1 MRGLD
6 ETDRKILRML
16 MADSRQPYSEIAE
29 AVDLSPPAV
38 SDRVERLQEIGLIER
53 FTVDLNR
60 ELLGEGQAVL
70 VRVEAA
76 PTAGED
82 VAARLREYEG
92 TEHVFRTVGDTL
104 IWTLTAPA
112 GELQAAIDELFD
124 GVAIRDYEV
133 ELLADTAWQPALG
146 EADLAPECV
155 ECGNTVTREG
165 ERETLDGTVYHFCCS
180 SCRDSFLERY
190 ERIEEGA

>member
-1 MRGLD
+1 
-6 ETDRKILRML
+6 ML

-38 SDRVERLQEIGLIER
+38 SDRVDRLQEIGLIER
-53 FTVDLNR
+53 FTLDLDR
-60 ELLGEGQAVL
+60 ELLAEGQSLL
-70 VRVEAA
+70 VRVDAA
-76 PTAGED
+76 PSTGAT
-82 VAARLREYEG
+82 VADRLREYEG
-92 TEHVFRTVGDTL
+92 TEHVFRTVDDTL
-104 IWTLTAPA
+104 VWTLTAPP
-112 GELQAAIDELFD
+112 DELEAVIDDAFD
-124 GVAIRDYEV
+124 EGVHDYEV
-133 ELLADTAWQPALG
+133 RLLADTAWQPALG

-180 SCRDSFLERY
+180 SCRDSFLDRY